1 MEKVTH
7 RIWRGSR
14 HILWSRQNLTG
25 SIPMQSGPQ
34 TPPTKMDG
42 KTLMEHPSRTLTAP
56 SAESPH
62 PFKPSS
68 VLAYLVK
75 LSAKALSF

>member
-1 MEKVTH
+1 MERVKAHLMVQAEPH
-7 RIWRGSR
+7 WFNSYAVC
-14 HILWSRQNLTG
+14 
-25 SIPMQSGPQ
+25 PQ
-34 TPPTKMDG
+34 TLPTKMDG
-42 KTLMEHPSRTLTAP
+42 KTLMEHPSRTLPAP